1 MKMPEQIDMPVA
13 VAPDIAAELGARGT
27 LISVSN
33 RAIDVKTQKHV
44 MTELER
50 FAEFQSMVDEGE
62 KIERPDGSRQFWKRL
77 DGIYFV
83 GAVRKMA
90 SGFLRLVTFHS
101 ASPDRLDQVRRVEQR
116 LKGD

>member
-1 MKMPEQIDMPVA
+1 MRMAEQVDLPVA
-13 VAPDIAAELGARGT
+13 VAPELAAEMGGRGM

-33 RAIDVKTQKHV
+33 RAIDVKTEKHA
-44 MTELER
+44 MTELGR
-50 FAEFQSMVDEGE
+50 FAEFQSMVEEGE

-116 LKGD
+116 LKGN